1 MKIRASRSDVA
12 VRLTVRGGFIF
23 VGKEVVEVEDSDEV
37 REQIERFVRRGYLEI
52 IDEKM
57 QGDARIVQE
66 DAGVV
71 QEDVSNMQ
79 DDVGAVQEVRRRRRS
94 RR

>member
-1 MKIRASRSDVA
+1 MKIRASRSDLA
-12 VRLTVRGGFIF
+12 VRLTIGGRFVF
-23 VGKEVVEVEDSDEV
+23 VGREVVEVEDLKEV
-37 REQIERFVRRGYLEI
+37 QEQVERFVRRGYLEI